1 MGIMTHRRKWECI
14 SQGGSIE
21 TGKGWG
27 WEWTGDYSRG
37 DYDSS
42 NRKRKWDSLVNLG
55 LVIESG
61 VGVEWVK

>member
-1 MGIMTHRRKWECI
+1 V
-14 SQGGSIE
+14 IE

-42 NRKRKWDSLVNLG
+42 NRKRKWGSLVNLG